1 MAAEPLSCVLTD
13 HSGLGG
19 CDCWWRGGGRRGTGP
34 SGDQPRPP
42 AVSVSLNTTGRRA
55 AEGPWRQPS
64 SRPDCSL
71 LCHGCSSVTLW
82 VYVMCHQ
89 QNQFYSVRKSHGRSN
104 KRLHQTLYPLDLALS
119 CAEPGP
125 THDWENQKF
134 ALSLSIMLNINLQC
148 AQTAGKMKD
157 KIGHTFY

>member
-1 MAAEPLSCVLTD
+1 MAVIAGGGAAAGVALALVVTSPDLQWSRSASTQPAAEQQRAHGGNPPPAQTAACWVMAA
-13 HSGLGG
+13 
-19 CDCWWRGGGRRGTGP
+19 
-34 SGDQPRPP
+34 
-42 AVSVSLNTTGRRA
+42 A
-55 AEGPWRQPS
+55 ASHCGFM
-64 SRPDCSL
+64 L
-71 LCHGCSSVTLW
+71 
-82 VYVMCHQ
+82 YVMCHQ
-89 QNQFYSVRKSHGRSN
+89 QQNQFYSLRKSPGRSN